1 MAEPLRPLSTGEL
14 LDRAFSLYRR
24 NFLLFA
30 GIAAPAPAIYIAFQ
44 LLAAVTFRAPAAAA
58 GKVTGVGALA
68 NMPALFA
75 GLFVAIVAYLIGFAI
90 TQAAGIRA
98 VSAVHLSQP
107 TSIGECYRSLR
118 GRFGTIIGVFLSTF
132 IRVFG
137 GSFILMVIAV
147 FIMAF
152 AIGGGA
158 VLGKGMA
165 IVGGIVGTIAIVAAA
180 LLAITLFVR
189 YSLAVQACVAE
200 NLKVRASIKRSV
212 FLSKGS
218 RSRILTVYSLF
229 VVLNWI
235 VSFAIGILVG
245 VVIVKLGPG
254 VTSNVLT
261 YGATFIAGVLVGPLP
276 TIGMSLV
283 YYDERVRKE
292 AFDLQLMMSA
302 LEPAQAASAA
312 TAG

>member
-24 NFLLFA
+24 NFILFA
-30 GIAAPAPAIYIAFQ
+30 GIAAPAPAIYLACQ
-44 LLAAVTFRAPAAAA
+44 VLLALTINTPVATGKAA
-58 GKVTGVGALA
+58 GPGALFA
-68 NMPALFA
+68 NMPAFLASF
-75 GLFVAIVAYLIGFAI
+75 FVMAIAYLIGFAI
-90 TQAAGIRA
+90 TQAAGIHA
-98 VSAVHLSQP
+98 VSAVHLSHP
-107 TSIGECYRSLR
+107 TSIGECYRKLR
-118 GRFGTIIGVFLSTF
+118 GRFATIIGVFLSVS

-137 GSFILMVIAV
+137 GSFLLMMIAFV
-147 FIMAF
+147 IMAF
-152 AIGGGA
+152 GIGGGS
-158 VLGKGMA
+158 VLGTGGA

-229 VVLNWI
+229 LVINWI
-235 VSFAIGILVG
+235 AGFAILFLAGLVT
-245 VVIVKLGPG
+245 VKLGPG
-254 VTSNVLT
+254 MAANAIVYAAGFVS
-261 YGATFIAGVLVGPLP
+261 GVLVGPLP
-276 TIGMSLV
+276 TIAMSLV

-302 LEPAQAASAA
+302 LEPPPAASAA